1 MASSEPERL
10 LSRRAS
16 VSVVVLLAFVA
27 LLVIGPRLVSVYIDW
42 LWFGEL
48 GYRSVW
54 GTVLVTRLILFVVV
68 TLVVAG
74 LMFAVLVW
82 AYRSRP
88 LFAAAVS
95 SKDPIEEYRTVV
107 MSRPR
112 WFGIGV
118 PLLVAVP
125 FGLSAQANWA
135 TVQLFLRGGGF
146 GTVDAEFGHDIG
158 FYVFDLPFY
167 RLVLTWLFV
176 ATFLAFVLNL
186 ATHYL
191 FGGLRLSF
199 KSTTTNQ
206 DQDGGNSKNR
216 DEPGGRDEPGAGV
229 SALTRAAR
237 IQLAVLAGS
246 FIALKAVAYW
256 LDRYALL
263 WGSRKEPTFTGA
275 GFTDI
280 NAVLP
285 ARLILFAIAIICA
298 IAFFA
303 AIVVR
308 DLRIPAMA
316 AALLVLSSIL
326 VGGIFPAL
334 MEQFSVR
341 PNAADRESPYIERN
355 IAATRQAYGLGPDRV
370 EYRDYP
376 GVGTRPPREVPADV
390 TTIANARL
398 LDPNV
403 LSRTFTQQ
411 QQLKNFYGFTPTL
424 DIDRYTIDGEL
435 ADYIVAARELAPNSL
450 SGNQTQWINR
460 HLVYTHGNGFVA
472 APANRVNAAVRDAS
486 GQSSSSDSGYPIYT
500 VSDIASQAV
509 GNQIIPVEQP
519 RIYYGEVIAQ
529 SESPDYAI
537 VGAGAGATPRE
548 YDTDTATYTYTG
560 TGGVPIGNWVN
571 RLAFAA
577 QYAERNILFSGAIGP
592 ESKIIFN
599 RDPTTRV
606 EHVAPWL
613 TTDNNP
619 YPAVVDGRITWIVD
633 AYTTVEHY
641 PYSQAGALSEP
652 VVTDPDTGRT
662 LPREQVSYVRNSVK
676 ATVDAYDGTVT
687 LYQVDQDD
695 PVLAAWMSVF
705 PGTVRPDEAISEDLR
720 AHFRYPEDLFRIQ
733 RERLAKYH
741 VNEPREFFTNNAFW
755 SVPSDPT
762 SDTSGQQPPYY
773 ILVGDQATAQPS
785 FRLASAMV
793 GFNREFLSA
802 YLSVRS
808 DPENYGRIE
817 VLQLPTDT
825 LTQGPQQI
833 QNSMISDTRVA
844 SERTLLERS
853 NRIHY
858 GNLLTLPIADGGVLY
873 VEPLFTERL
882 STTAEGSTFPQL
894 ARVLVSYREPGTG
907 GVRVGY
913 APTLAEALDQV
924 FGAGT
929 GRAATAPGGDAA
941 TAPPPPPPE
950 TAPPP
955 SVGTPPAT
963 PPDVSEELTAA
974 VLELNAALGSLR
986 EAQHTG
992 DFTSYG
998 TALDRLQRAIDGYL
1012 AAGGSLN

>member
-1 MASSEPERL
+1 MQPSERVRP
-10 LSRRAS
+10 LSRRAITS
-16 VSVVVLLAFVA
+16 IWVLLAFVA
-27 LLVIGPRLVSVYIDW
+27 LLVIGPRLIAVYTEW
-42 LWFGEL
+42 LWFGEV

-54 GTVLVTRLILFVVV
+54 GTILVTRLILFAVV
-68 TLVVAG
+68 TLVIGA
-74 LMFAVLVW
+74 LMFGALVW

-88 LFAAAVS
+88 LFAAAAAAAT
-95 SKDPIEEYRTVV
+95 DPIEQYRTVA
-107 MSRPR
+107 MSRPKL
-112 WFGIGV
+112 FGIGI
-118 PLLVAVP
+118 PLLLALP
-125 FGLSAQANWA
+125 FGLSAQAHWA

-146 GTVDAEFGHDIG
+146 GVTDAEFGHDVG
-158 FYVFDLPFY
+158 FYVFDLPLY

-176 ATFLAFVLNL
+176 AVFLAFLL
-186 ATHYL
+186 SLGMHYL
-191 FGGLRLSF
+191 FGGIRLSP
-199 KSTTTNQ
+199 KKGSTIEVT
-206 DQDGGNSKNR
+206 G
-216 DEPGGRDEPGAGV
+216 
-229 SALTRAAR
+229 AAR

-285 ARLILFAIAIICA
+285 ARLIMFSIAIVCA

-326 VGGIFPAL
+326 VGGIWPAL

-355 IAATRQAYGLGPDRV
+355 IAATRQAYGIGPDRV
-370 EYRDYP
+370 QYQDYP

-390 TTIANARL
+390 TTIAHARL

-411 QQLKNFYGFTPTL
+411 QQLKNFYGFTHTL

-435 ADYIVAARELAPNSL
+435 ADYIVAARELSPNSL
-450 SGNQTQWINR
+450 SGNQTQWINQ
-460 HLVYTHGNGFVA
+460 HTVYTHGNGFVA
-472 APANRVNAAVRDAS
+472 APANRVNAAIRDAA
-486 GQSSSSDSGYPIYT
+486 GQSNSSDSGYPIYT
-500 VSDIASQAV
+500 VSDIASQAA
-509 GNQIIPVEQP
+509 GNQLIPVEQP

-529 SESPDYAI
+529 SDVPDYAI
-537 VGAGAGATPRE
+537 VGAQPGAPPRE
-548 YDTDTATYTYTG
+548 YDTDTSQYTYTG
-560 TGGVPIGNWVN
+560 AGGVPVGNWIN

-577 QYAERNILFSGAIGP
+577 HYAERNILFSGAIGA
-592 ESKIIFN
+592 ESKILFN
-599 RDPTTRV
+599 RDPATRV

-613 TTDNNP
+613 TTDTNP

-633 AYTTVEHY
+633 AYTTLEHY
-641 PYSQAGALSEP
+641 PYSQAGSLAEP
-652 VVTDPDTGRT
+652 VVTDTGRT
-662 LPREQVSYVRNSVK
+662 LPREEVSYVRNSVK

-687 LYQVDQDD
+687 LYQVDRDD

-705 PGTVRPDEAISEDLR
+705 PGTVQPDEAISEDLR
-720 AHFRYPEDLFRIQ
+720 AHFRYPEDLFRLQ

-741 VNEPREFFTNNAFW
+741 VNDPREFFTNNAFW

-762 SDTSGQQPPYY
+762 SESAGQQPPYY
-773 ILVGDQATAQPS
+773 ILVGDHETAAPS

-808 DPENYGRIE
+808 DPDGYGTIE
-817 VLQLPTDT
+817 ILQLPTDT

-873 VEPLFTERL
+873 LEPLFTERL
-882 STTAEGSTFPQL
+882 STTADGSTFPQL

-941 TAPPPPPPE
+941 TAPPPTPEATPPPAE
-950 TAPPP
+950 QGAPPAPPP
-955 SVGTPPAT
+955 AG
-963 PPDVSEELTAA
+963 SEQLTAA
-974 VLELNAALGSLR
+974 VLELNAALASLR

-992 DFTSYG
+992 DFTTYG
-998 TALDRLQRAIDGYL
+998 AALDRLQRAIDGYL
-1012 AAGGSLN
+1012 AAGGSFN